1 MRGDPDRCPY
11 DRGSADDVRSAFGR
25 QSPGRGGDALPLI
38 NLEKRDV
45 RLLPWAALSGTN
57 PNHDRDAR
65 AQRPGRW
72 SVEPQVR
79 DRATTCLRNLAPN
92 QIYTICGAAWAGET
106 DVTEI
111 AVSTDGGQTWA
122 DAEFLDPVRRHAWRR
137 WKFDWLTPNKPG
149 QYTLLAR
156 AKDAAGRSQ
165 PDKHDQNNGVYVINH
180 CLPIEVFVCD
190 SEVP

>member
-122 DAEFLDPVRRHAWRR
+122 NAEFLDPCDGMRGDVGNSFGLHQKSRDSTRCWPAPRM
-137 WKFDWLTPNKPG
+137 
-149 QYTLLAR
+149 R
-156 AKDAAGRSQ
+156 AVCCNL
-165 PDKHDQNNGVYVINH
+165 HDRNYGVYVINH
-180 CLPIEVFVCD
+180 SLPIEVFID
-190 SEVP
+190 GSEGP